1 MRERIN
7 EGQDLVDF
15 ALEVFNGEDIDGH
28 KPNTAMRMMPLLGS
42 LTGVSA
48 GPCRVGA
55 GEPAH
60 NPFDD
65 WSTDDLRALLDAY
78 RAMRDAEAGVIEGEA
93 RAIE

>member
-1 MRERIN
+1 M
-7 EGQDLVDF
+7 Q
-15 ALEVFNGEDIDGH
+15 
-28 KPNTAMRMMPLLGS
+28 
-42 LTGVSA
+42 
-48 GPCRVGA
+48 VGA